1 MIYNSVDSKIV
12 SALQTIVG
20 INNVIT
26 DKTTL
31 ENYSHDETPIYRA
44 MPEVAVKPRTA
55 QEVSK
60 IMKLAYGHTIAVTAR
75 GGGTSLSAG
84 AVPIH
89 SGIVLSLEQMNTIKE
104 IDEKNLMVVTEP
116 GIITEQL
123 ENELAK
129 RGFFFP
135 PDPVSLDSCT
145 IGGNIAENAGGPRAM
160 KYGVT
165 KNYVTGLEVVLADGT
180 IVRLGGKLYKNVTGY
195 DLIDVLIGSEGT
207 LAIVTEATLKVL
219 PLPKVVVDLLIP
231 FRCVEDASQFSLDL
245 SQGDIMPA
253 AIEFM
258 DGDVYRIVA
267 QYLKRTLP
275 FSEAGAHIIV
285 ELDGNHKEQIQN
297 MYNRVGDIALKYG
310 CLDVFV
316 GESIKDKEKIWEP
329 RKTVGDA
336 LKELS
341 KIVAREDLVV
351 PKDQISRLI
360 STLKE
365 CVEKYNVHLFAF
377 GHFGDGNIH
386 ADFGMIDDSD
396 KKEDYSDRGWV
407 DKMRK
412 EVYTITLSLS
422 GTITAEHG
430 IGLSKIPYLSMALDT
445 TQISIMK
452 KIKNIFDP
460 KNILN
465 PGKIFASQ

>member
-12 SALQTIVG
+12 SALQAIAGVD
-20 INNVIT
+20 NVIT
-26 DKTTL
+26 DKGAL
-31 ENYSHDETPIYRA
+31 ENYSHDETPIYHA

-60 IMKLAYGHTIAVTAR
+60 IMKLAYEHTIAVTAR

-89 SGIVLSLEQMNTIKE
+89 GGIVLSLEQMNKIKE
-104 IDEKNLMVVTEP
+104 IDKNNLMVVVEP

-123 ENELAK
+123 GKELSQH
-129 RGFFFP
+129 GFFFP

-165 KNYVTGLEVVLADGT
+165 KNYVTALEVVLADGT
-180 IVRLGGKLYKNVTGY
+180 MIRLGGKLYKNVTGY

-219 PLPKVVVDLLIP
+219 PLPNVVVDLLIP
-231 FRCVEDASQFSLDL
+231 FKCVEDASQFSLEL
-245 SQGDIMPA
+245 SQEDIMPT

-267 QYLKRTLP
+267 QYLRRTLP
-275 FSEAGAHIIV
+275 FSEAGAYIIV
-285 ELDGNHKEQIQN
+285 ELDGNQKEQIQK
-297 MYNRVGDIALKYG
+297 MYNRVGDIALRYG

-329 RKTVGDA
+329 RKSIGDA
-336 LKELS
+336 LKEVS

-351 PKDQISRLI
+351 PKNQIPRLI
-360 STLKE
+360 SMLKE
-365 CVEKYNVHLFAF
+365 CVEKYTACLFTF
-377 GHFGDGNIH
+377 GHLGDGNIH

-396 KKEDYSDRGWV
+396 KKEDCGDKGWV
-407 DKMRK
+407 DTMRR
-412 EVYTITLSLS
+412 EVYEITLSLG

-452 KIKNIFDP
+452 KIKDMFDP
-460 KNILN
+460 KHILN
-465 PGKIFASQ
+465 PGKIFPD